1 VKHTLRTLGPKVLAS
16 RMLREY
22 VLRLYLPAAVSSR
35 AVEAA
40 DYALARD
47 LAVWKKR
54 VRAGWPSIRIE
65 HVEADGV
72 GDAVMLGTPIT
83 VRAFA
88 ALGDLTPA
96 DVVVQAVYG
105 RVDADDRIT
114 RPSHAAMEA
123 VEGYDG
129 NRWQYRLVVNL
140 DQNGPFGYTVR
151 ALPLHRG
158 LAAPEEM
165 GLQVVPPMA
174 SAVTDGVL
182 R

>member
-1 VKHTLRTLGPKVLAS
+1 
-16 RMLREY
+16 
-22 VLRLYLPAAVSSR
+22 
-35 AVEAA
+35 
-40 DYALARD
+40 
-47 LAVWKKR
+47 
-54 VRAGWPSIRIE
+54 
-65 HVEADGV
+65 
-72 GDAVMLGTPIT
+72 
-83 VRAFA
+83 VRAFVT
-88 ALGDLTPA
+88 LGDLSPE

-114 RPSHAAMEA
+114 RPSHAAMEV

-151 ALPLHRG
+151 ALPLHGG

-165 GLQVVPPMA
+165 GLQVVPPLTA
-174 SAVTDGVL
+174 GLADGVL